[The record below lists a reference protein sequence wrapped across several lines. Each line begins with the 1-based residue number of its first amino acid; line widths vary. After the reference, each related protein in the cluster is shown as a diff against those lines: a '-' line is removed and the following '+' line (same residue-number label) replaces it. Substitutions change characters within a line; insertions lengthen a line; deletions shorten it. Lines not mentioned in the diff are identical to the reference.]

1 MQIKT
6 ERLIIRELAADDA
19 QDYFEIFGNPAISK
33 YDDFSPIK
41 EDEAAENI
49 AEILEEYKNDSDEK
63 EYGVELEAEKK
74 ITGVLYLHR
83 EGDYF
88 FIGYHFNEKYHGR
101 GLAFEAVTAFISY
114 LENSTG
120 REVRGIVDPE
130 NKPSIKLL
138 IKLSFEFLEEKK
150 KETPDGKIITELIF
164 RRKRRSVL

>member
-6 ERLIIRELAADDA
+6 ERLLIRELTKDDA

-33 YDDFSPIK
+33 YDDFSPIR

-63 EYGVELEAEKK
+63 EYGVELEDEKK
-74 ITGVLYLHR
+74 IAGVLYLHR
-83 EGDYF
+83 EGGYL

-101 GLAFEAVTAFISY
+101 GLALEAVTAFVSY
-114 LENSTG
+114 LESSTG
-120 REVRGIVDPE
+120 REVRAIVDPD
-130 NKPSIKLL
+130 NRPSIKLL

-150 KETPDGKIITELIF
+150 KENPDGKVITELLY
-164 RRKRRSVL
+164 RRKRNLQ